1 MNSQSPIYS
10 FKFTISWIFIYL
22 IIVII
27 FSKLINI
34 FLAAYLGL
42 WILNLLI
49 EVAERLLLRF
59 GRRIY
64 TVERWDLLKYYSL
77 LYLKKGRLA
86 QSGRALPRQG
96 RCHKF
101 KSCISHKLL
110 LIRTFVNDKI
120 YIWSIQS
127 KNFLMFIVKFF
138 SKTSNVIMFI

>member
-42 WILNLLI
+42 WVLNLLI

-64 TVERWDLLKYYSL
+64 TVER
-77 LYLKKGRLA
+77 
-86 QSGRALPRQG
+86 
-96 RCHKF
+96 
-101 KSCISHKLL
+101 
-110 LIRTFVNDKI
+110 
-120 YIWSIQS
+120 
-127 KNFLMFIVKFF
+127 
-138 SKTSNVIMFI
+138 